1 MSSRKVKKTGRV
13 KAPAAAP
20 ERQRALARE
29 RRLSKY
35 LAVRMIPGVV
45 ASPTPAPVRR
55 PRVRKRVS
63 RLGMKAERVI
73 PVKARRLPPRLT
85 HLQLS
90 LWQRADAMGAIA
102 KAVVVIAAGIQ
113 EVTL

>member
-1 MSSRKVKKTGRV
+1 MSRRKVKKTGRV

-20 ERQRALARE
+20 ERQSALARD

-35 LAVRMIPGVV
+35 LAVRIIPGVV
-45 ASPTPAPVRR
+45 ARPTPAPVRR
-55 PRVRKRVS
+55 PSVRKRVS

-85 HLQLS
+85 HLQ
-90 LWQRADAMGAIA
+90 MICN
-102 KAVVVIAAGIQ
+102 I
-113 EVTL
+113 